1 MQTPDCVKDLADLEK
16 RIRDTRD
23 WLSKESPECFSE
35 QKHAEEGTQ
44 ERIYWH
50 YGYLV
55 GLRDAI
61 RFLTEDRADS
71 KARTENKSPA
81 SFSA

>member
-1 MQTPDCVKDLADLEK
+1 MQTPDCAKDLSSLEK

-23 WLSKESPECFSE
+23 WLKQEAPECFVE
-35 QKHAEEGTQ
+35 QKHTDEGTQ
-44 ERIYWH
+44 ERVYWH

-61 RFLTEDRADS
+61 RFLTENQTTPSTRS
-71 KARTENKSPA
+71 ENKSPA
-81 SFSA
+81 SFSV